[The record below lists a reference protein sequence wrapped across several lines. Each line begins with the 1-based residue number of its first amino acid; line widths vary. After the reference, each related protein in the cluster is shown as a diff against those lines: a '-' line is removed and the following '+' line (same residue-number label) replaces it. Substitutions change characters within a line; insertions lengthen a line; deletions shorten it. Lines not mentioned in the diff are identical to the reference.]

1 MYNVASCYN
10 RTVKVSAERLPQ
22 SQVALLIEIDPQ
34 EMERSLDRAY
44 RKLVR
49 QVNVPGFRKGKTPRP
64 MLERHLGRDRLV
76 HEAIEILI
84 PEAYPQ
90 ALEEAGIE
98 PVDEPDF
105 EVLKHEP
112 LVIKAVVPV
121 APIVDLGDYQQIR
134 VEREAVEVK
143 EQDVD
148 ALVEELRYRY
158 ALHEPVERSIRPGDI
173 VRADVRIVIDGR
185 NVFEEE
191 DAQFR
196 LREGATLLLPGF
208 AEGVAG
214 MAKGQTKEIP
224 VTVPE
229 GDRPLSGKSGTATVT
244 VKEVKEERL
253 PELNDDFA
261 REVGE
266 GFESLA
272 ALRQRLR
279 SDLQE
284 RLQAQADDAYR
295 ERAVAALVEQAPNIE
310 FPPVFID
317 REIERLIHDQ
327 AHASGQNVESYLEM
341 IKKSGEQIVQ
351 ELKPAAT
358 ERVRRALAIS
368 RLADAEKIEVSQD
381 EINTEIDR
389 VVGSAGEQS
398 EETRTVLSSPS
409 GQASIRR
416 SIMVRKT
423 IDRLVEIVCQ
433 DGTGKAGEPTA
444 ASGKRAAGK
453 AVSAAATEEES

>member
-1 MYNVASCYN
+1 M
-10 RTVKVSAERLPQ
+10 KVSAERLPQ
-22 SQVALLIEIDPQ
+22 SQVALLIEIDSQ
-34 EMERSLDRAY
+34 EMEHSLDRAY

-49 QVNVPGFRKGKTPRP
+49 QINVPGFRKGKTPRP

-76 HEAIEILI
+76 HEAIEILM
-84 PEAYPQ
+84 PEVYPR

-98 PVDEPDF
+98 PVDDPNIEI
-105 EVLKHEP
+105 VKHEP
-112 LVIKAVVPV
+112 LLIKAVVPV
-121 APIVDLGDYQQIR
+121 APVVDLGDYQQIR

-143 EQDVD
+143 EEDVD

-158 ALHEPVERSIRPGDI
+158 AVHEPVERPIRPGDI
-173 VRADVRIVIDGR
+173 VRADVRILIDGR

-196 LREGATLLLPGF
+196 LREGAILLLPGF
-208 AEGVAG
+208 AEGVTG
-214 MAKGQTKEIP
+214 MVKGQTKEIP

-266 GFESLA
+266 GFQSLA
-272 ALRQRLR
+272 ALRLRLR
-279 SDLQE
+279 SDLRE
-284 RLQAQADDAYR
+284 RLQAQADDAYQ
-295 ERAVAALVEQAPNIE
+295 EKAVAALVERAPHIE
-310 FPPVFID
+310 FPPVFVD
-317 REIERLIHDQ
+317 REIEMLIHDQ
-327 AHASGQNVESYLEM
+327 AHASGQSVEQYLEM
-341 IKKSGEQIVQ
+341 IKKSGQEIVQ
-351 ELKPAAT
+351 ELTPAAT

-381 EINTEIDR
+381 EINAEIDR

-398 EETRTVLSSPS
+398 EEMRTVLSGPG

-416 SIMVRKT
+416 SLMVRKT
-423 IDRLVEIVCQ
+423 IDRLVEIVSQ
-433 DGTGKAGEPTA
+433 DGTDKAGKSTA
-444 ASGKRAAGK
+444 ASGKRAARK
-453 AVSAAATEEES
+453 TASAAATEEES

>member
-1 MYNVASCYN
+1 M
-10 RTVKVSAERLPQ
+10 KVSAERLPQ

-34 EMERSLDRAY
+34 EMEHSLDRAY

-49 QVNVPGFRKGKTPRP
+49 QINVPGFRKGKTPRP

-76 HEAIEILI
+76 HEAIEILM
-84 PEAYPQ
+84 PEVYPR

-98 PVDEPDF
+98 PVDDPNIEI
-105 EVLKHEP
+105 VKHEP
-112 LVIKAVVPV
+112 LLIKAVVPV
-121 APIVDLGDYQQIR
+121 APVVDLGDYQQIR

-143 EQDVD
+143 EEDVD

-158 ALHEPVERSIRPGDI
+158 AVHEPVERPIRPGDI
-173 VRADVRIVIDGR
+173 VRADVRILIDGR

-196 LREGATLLLPGF
+196 LREGAILLLPGF
-208 AEGVAG
+208 AEGVTG
-214 MAKGQTKEIP
+214 MVKGQTKEIP

-272 ALRQRLR
+272 ALRLRLR

-284 RLQAQADDAYR
+284 RLQAQADEAYR
-295 ERAVAALVEQAPNIE
+295 EKAVAALVEQAPHIE
-310 FPPVFID
+310 FPPVFVD
-317 REIERLIHDQ
+317 HEIERLIHDQ
-327 AHASGQNVESYLEM
+327 AHASGHTVENYLEM
-341 IKKSGEQIVQ
+341 IKKSGQQIVQ
-351 ELKPAAT
+351 DLTPAAT

-381 EINTEIDR
+381 EINAEIDR

-398 EETRTVLSSPS
+398 EEMRTVLSGPG

-416 SIMVRKT
+416 SLLVRKT
-423 IDRLVEIVCQ
+423 IDRLVEIVSQ
-433 DGTGKAGEPTA
+433 DGTAKAGKSAA
-444 ASGKRAAGK
+444 ASGKRAARK
-453 AVSAAATEEES
+453 TASATAMEEKS